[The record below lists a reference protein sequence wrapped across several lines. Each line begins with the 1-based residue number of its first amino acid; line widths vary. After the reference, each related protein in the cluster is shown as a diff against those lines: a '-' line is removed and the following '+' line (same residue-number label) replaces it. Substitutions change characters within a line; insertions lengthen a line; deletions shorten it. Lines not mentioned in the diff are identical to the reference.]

1 MNTTNQDE
9 IHMTTPELI
18 TAHGYKSETHHI
30 WTEDEYCLDIHRV
43 LPKSYQNSTYN
54 LLHNKFKIY
63 MEVVKSQQKDLY
75 LFSFIM
81 DYYQVQLIGYYWVQ
95 RKL

>member
-1 MNTTNQDE
+1 MNATNQDE
-9 IHMTTPELI
+9 IYMTTPELI

-54 LLHNKFKIY
+54 KECYINYAFIFIIYSFKKLMHLKKILY
-63 MEVVKSQQKDLY
+63 TLY
-75 LFSFIM
+75 L
-81 DYYQVQLIGYYWVQ
+81 Y
-95 RKL
+95 KL

>member
-54 LLHNKFKIY
+54 KECYINYAFIFIICSFKKLMHLKRY
-63 MEVVKSQQKDLY
+63 
-75 LFSFIM
+75 FIM
-81 DYYQVQLIGYYWVQ
+81 YLY
-95 RKL
+95 KL